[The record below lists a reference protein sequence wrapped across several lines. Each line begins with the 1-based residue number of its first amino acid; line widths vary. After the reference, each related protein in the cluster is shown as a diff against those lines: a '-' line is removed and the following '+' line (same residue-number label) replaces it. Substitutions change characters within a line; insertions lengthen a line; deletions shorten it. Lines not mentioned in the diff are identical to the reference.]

1 MPKFEICAWQ
11 HLLLPLPFLFSPPLA
26 CRPASA
32 TAAAFAGG
40 GFPYPLTRPGL
51 IPNLFGFGAAYLRY
65 IFIFPVSMATC
76 QYSTGCTKVQ
86 IPAETCLE
94 AINGS

>member
-1 MPKFEICAWQ
+1 MRLATFAIAPS
-11 HLLLPLPFLFSPPLA
+11 LPVF
-26 CRPASA
+26 
-32 TAAAFAGG
+32 AAAGLPACLRHCGRICRG